1 MTPQTQELIIIRTIL
16 ASPAQV
22 YAAFT
27 HAEGWCEWCCERA
40 ESDPK
45 VGGKLHI
52 YTEGYNAYGKFTGLE
67 QDKTIAFTWDG
78 DGEPP
83 MLVQVLLDGHDQ
95 TTDMTFKVTILGS
108 EADWPGFA
116 ANLERIWGRVLNNLN
131 AVLEAKQA

>member
-1 MTPQTQELIIIRTIL
+1 MAHQTQEITITRMIL

-27 HAEGWCEWCCERA
+27 QAEGWCEWCCEKA
-40 ESDPK
+40 ESDPHI
-45 VGGKLHI
+45 GGKLHI

-67 QDKTIAFTWDG
+67 PDRAVAFTWDG

-83 MLVQVLLDGHDQ
+83 MLVQVLLDGHDHS
-95 TTDMTFKVTILGS
+95 TDMTFKVTILAS
-108 EADWPGFA
+108 EQDWPDFA
-116 ANLERIWGRVLNNLN
+116 ETLARIWNRVLNNLK